1 MFNNLVESDLHT
13 KEHVRRSWF
22 FLGTLATYAVL
33 FMILGV
39 VSIYAYDA
47 HLEEQTNE
55 YIVTFVPPV
64 ETIAPAERPRNE
76 TPRSNTNATSD
87 RNLSVRTVLID
98 RVTNPNN
105 VPTHPSATAS
115 TVPPLPPGDV
125 VLGDRNVD
133 AVSSN
138 IPIGTP
144 GRGSVSGGNEGRT
157 IVDIPDAPPPPPRP
171 SPTPQP
177 NRVLKVSQVLN
188 GRAVSLPKPPYPA
201 LAMSV
206 KASGPVNVQVL
217 IDEMGKVISAQA
229 VSGHPLLRAAAV
241 QAARQARFSPT
252 ILGDQPVKVSGVIT
266 YNFTL

>member
-64 ETIAPAERPRNE
+64 ETVAPTERPRSE
-76 TPRSNTNATSD
+76 TPKSNANASSD

-105 VPTHPSATAS
+105 VPTHASAVAS
-115 TVPPLPPGDV
+115 TVPPLPPGNV
-125 VLGDRNVD
+125 ILGDRNVD
-133 AVSSN
+133 AVSSS
-138 IPIGTP
+138 IPIGTS
-144 GRGSVSGGNEGRT
+144 GRGSISGGNEGRT
-157 IVDIPDAPPPPPRP
+157 IVEIPDAPPPPPRP
-171 SPTPQP
+171 SPTP
-177 NRVLKVSQVLN
+177 NRNYVKSGGVLN
-188 GRAVSLPKPPYPA
+188 GQAVDLPKPVYPQIA
-201 LAMSV
+201 KNAHATGV
-206 KASGPVNVQVL
+206 VTVQVL
-217 IDEMGKVISAQA
+217 IDETGKVVSAQA
-229 VSGHPLLRAAAV
+229 VSGHPLLKAAAA
-241 QAARQARFSPT
+241 QAAYRARFTPT
-252 ILGDQPVKVSGVIT
+252 YLSQQPVKVSGVIT

>member
-1 MFNNLVESDLHT
+1 MFNNLVESDLHM

-39 VSIYAYDA
+39 ASIYAYDA

-64 ETIAPAERPRNE
+64 ETAQPAERPRNE
-76 TPRSNTNATSD
+76 TPRSNANATSD
-87 RNLSVRTVLID
+87 RHVSERTVLID

-105 VPTHPSATAS
+105 VPTHSSAVAS

-125 VLGDRNVD
+125 MLGNRNVD

-138 IPIGTP
+138 VPIGTLP
-144 GRGSVSGGNEGRT
+144 RGSVYGDGREGRT
-157 IVDIPDAPPPPPRP
+157 IVNIPDAPPPPTP
-171 SPTPQP
+171 SPTPP
-177 NRVLKVSQVLN
+177 RNYVKSGSVLN
-188 GRAVSLPKPPYPA
+188 GQAVDLPKPVYPQIA
-201 LAMSV
+201 KNAHATGV
-206 KASGPVNVQVL
+206 VTVQVL
-217 IDEMGKVISAQA
+217 IDETGKVISAQA
-229 VSGHPLLRAAAV
+229 VSGHPLLKAAAV
-241 QAARQARFSPT
+241 QAAYRARFTPT
-252 ILGDQPVKVSGVIT
+252 YLSQQPVKVSGVIT

>member
-64 ETIAPAERPRNE
+64 ETVAPAERPRNE

-87 RNLSVRTVLID
+87 RNVSVRTVLID

-105 VPTHPSATAS
+105 VPTHASAAAS

-138 IPIGTP
+138 VPIGT
-144 GRGSVSGGNEGRT
+144 RGSLPGNGGEGRT
-157 IVDIPDAPPPPPRP
+157 VVNIPDTPPPPPSP
-171 SPTPQP
+171 SPTPP
-177 NRVLKVSQVLN
+177 RNFVKSGGVLN
-188 GRAVSLPKPPYPA
+188 GQAVDLPKPVYPQIA
-201 LAMSV
+201 KNAHATGV
-206 KASGPVNVQVL
+206 VTVQVL
-217 IDEMGKVISAQA
+217 IDETGKVVSAQA
-229 VSGHPLLRAAAV
+229 VSGHPLLKAAAV
-241 QAARQARFSPT
+241 QAAFRARFTPT
-252 ILGDQPVKVSGVIT
+252 YLSQQPVKVSGVIT

>member
-13 KEHVRRSWF
+13 KERVRRSWF
-22 FLGTLATYAVL
+22 FLGTLAIYAVL
-33 FMILGV
+33 FMALGV

-64 ETIAPAERPRNE
+64 ETVAPTEPRRNE
-76 TPRSNTNATSD
+76 PQRSNASASSD
-87 RNLSVRTVLID
+87 RHVSERTVLID

-105 VPTHPSATAS
+105 VPTHPSEVAS
-115 TVPPLPPGDV
+115 TVPPLPTGDFI
-125 VLGDRNVD
+125 LSNRNVD

-138 IPIGTP
+138 VPIGP
-144 GRGSVSGGNEGRT
+144 QGRGSVSGDVNGGRA
-157 IVDIPDAPPPPPRP
+157 IVDIPDTPPPPRVT
-171 SPTPQP
+171 PTPQP
-177 NRVLKVSQVLN
+177 NRVLKLSQVLN
-188 GRAVSLPKPPYPA
+188 GRAINLPKPPYPA
-201 LAMSV
+201 LAMTV

-217 IDEMGKVISAQA
+217 IDETGKVISAQA

-252 ILGDQPVKVSGVIT
+252 LLGEQPVKVSGVIT

>member
-64 ETIAPAERPRNE
+64 ETVQPAERPRNE
-76 TPRSNTNATSD
+76 TPRSNANATSD
-87 RNLSVRTVLID
+87 RHVSERTALID

-105 VPTHPSATAS
+105 VPTHPSAVAS

-125 VLGDRNVD
+125 VLSNRNVD

-138 IPIGTP
+138 APIGTLP
-144 GRGSVSGGNEGRT
+144 RGSVYGDGHEGRT
-157 IVDIPDAPPPPPRP
+157 IVNIPDAPPPPPSP
-171 SPTPQP
+171 SPTP
-177 NRVLKVSQVLN
+177 NRNYVKSGGVLN
-188 GRAVSLPKPPYPA
+188 GQAVDLPKPVYPQIA
-201 LAMSV
+201 KNAHATGV
-206 KASGPVNVQVL
+206 VTVQVL
-217 IDEMGKVISAQA
+217 IDETGKVISAQA
-229 VSGHPLLRAAAV
+229 VSGNPLLRAAAV
-241 QAARQARFSPT
+241 QAAYRARFTPT
-252 ILGDQPVKVSGVIT
+252 YLSQQPVKVSGVIT